1 MTWGESAKEK
11 AEPVRVE
18 KAFPPIISKSQ
29 FRRVNKQMRSRA
41 PKKAHPRRWGAPTC
55 SADWS
60 SASSASVPYQD
71 RTPRAG
77 SFPIM
82 CASP

>member
-1 MTWGESAKEK
+1 M
-11 AEPVRVE
+11 RVE

-41 PKKAHPRRWGAPTC
+41 PKKAHPRRVGSTYLLSGLVKCEQCKRALIGTGLQEREASPT
-55 SADWS
+55 
-60 SASSASVPYQD
+60 
-71 RTPRAG
+71 T
-77 SFPIM
+77 